1 MMDRFAVDA
10 ADGWTHWDAGCL
22 GMVSGVPVGTLN
34 GVLVGD
40 EQFDAAVVARLLDE
54 VAATGLPYSLQVRP
68 ACVSAATELSG
79 TRSLHRDEYD
89 VPLMVLEDPG
99 RLDVAQSVDALVIR
113 ELAPSEGDIHA
124 RVAAEGFEAPFE
136 LFQQLATPSMLSA
149 PGVRCYVGE
158 VAGVPVTTGV
168 SLTQG
173 SYVSIF
179 NIATPPAYRGNGYG
193 AAVTARA
200 VSDGLAGGAAWAWLL
215 ASPSGFPIYE
225 RLGFRTVESWSY
237 WLSADEPEE

>member
-1 MMDRFAVDA
+1 
-10 ADGWTHWDAGCL
+10 
-22 GMVSGVPVGTLN
+22 
-34 GVLVGD
+34 
-40 EQFDAAVVARLLDE
+40 
-54 VAATGLPYSLQVRP
+54 
-68 ACVSAATELSG
+68 
-79 TRSLHRDEYD
+79 
-89 VPLMVLEDPG
+89 
-99 RLDVAQSVDALVIR
+99 
-113 ELAPSEGDIHA
+113 
-124 RVAAEGFEAPFE
+124 
-136 LFQQLATPSMLSA
+136 MLSA